1 MKRPA
6 LAVSVALLTTIFWR
20 CPVGLAHPLLV
31 HGTGHTG
38 QVVGAFPPRRPR
50 RPHPLV
56 GSPLSQPAMCGL
68 WERPPTSLELE
79 VARRGRVG
87 KS

>member
-6 LAVSVALLTTIFWR
+6 LAVSVALLATIFWR

-38 QVVGAFPPRRPR
+38 QVVDAFTPRRPR

-68 WERPPTSLELE
+68 WERPPTSLERQG
-79 VARRGRVG
+79 ACGGRADR
-87 KS
+87 S